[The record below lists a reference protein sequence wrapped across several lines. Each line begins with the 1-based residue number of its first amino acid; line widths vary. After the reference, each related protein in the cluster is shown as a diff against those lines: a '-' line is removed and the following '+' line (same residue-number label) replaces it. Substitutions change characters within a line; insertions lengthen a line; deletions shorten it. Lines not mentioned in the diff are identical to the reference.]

1 MKESSSLERRR
12 RLSLSLIVAFSLLAI
27 GASVFLGADWREPW
41 LLLAPE
47 NAAILSIRLWRVGA
61 GILVGASLAIAG
73 AVLQAVLRNP
83 LAEPYVLGLSSG
95 AALGTALAIVA
106 GGALLAPLVLPAAGF
121 AGAVASLAIVYA
133 LACVGRRTSPHT
145 LILAGVVW
153 SSLCGSLL
161 MFLVSQSNAEGLH
174 AVMWWFLGDLQVF
187 DARLVIGAAVFC
199 VLAVVVLVLH
209 LRHLDVLM
217 LGDEVAGHVGLHP
230 ERTRRLLLGLS
241 ALLAASAV
249 SVSGLISFVGLTVP
263 HAARALVGPGHRRL
277 IPASA
282 FLGAAFLA
290 VADGIG
296 RAVLYPLEVPVGVI
310 TALVGAPFFLLLL
323 RRRQK
328 QMWT

>member
-1 MKESSSLERRR
+1 MNEPSSLERRR
-12 RLSLSLIVAFSLLAI
+12 DSRLRLIIALSLIVVAC
-27 GASVFLGADWREPW
+27 SVFLGADWREPW

-47 NAAILSIRLWRVGA
+47 NAAILAVRLWRVGA
-61 GILVGASLAIAG
+61 GVLVGVSLAVAG
-73 AVLQAVLRNP
+73 AVLQAILRNP

-95 AALGTALAIVA
+95 AALGTALCIMA
-106 GGALLAPLVLPAAGF
+106 GGAMLAPAVLPAAGF
-121 AGAVASLAIVYA
+121 VGALVSLAVVYA

-161 MFLVSQSNAEGLH
+161 MFLVSHSSVEGMH

-187 DARLVIGAAVFC
+187 DAKLVLGAAAFSGVA
-199 VLAVVVLVLH
+199 LLVLIVR

-217 LGDEVAGHVGLHP
+217 LGDEVAGHVGLHA
-230 ERTRRLLLGLS
+230 ERARQLLLAVS
-241 ALLAASAV
+241 ALMAAAAV

-282 FLGAAFLA
+282 FMGAAFLA
-290 VADGIG
+290 LADGIG
-296 RAVLYPLEVPVGVI
+296 RTVLYPLEVPVGVI
-310 TALVGAPFFLLLL
+310 TAMVGAPFFLLLL

-328 QMWT
+328 EMWT